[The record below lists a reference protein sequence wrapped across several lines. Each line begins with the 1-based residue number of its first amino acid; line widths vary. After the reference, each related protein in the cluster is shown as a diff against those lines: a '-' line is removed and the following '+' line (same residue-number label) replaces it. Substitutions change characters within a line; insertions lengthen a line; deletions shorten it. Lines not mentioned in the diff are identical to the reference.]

1 MHTRYVQHTR
11 AMNNKPSCQTMNDEM
26 CVRLRFSG
34 DYFQFTIEMKHEK
47 TIDQIKTRREK

>member
-11 AMNNKPSCQTMNDEM
+11 AINNKPSCQTMNDEM